1 MWRSSIWPITARFN
15 TSWLESHSWS
25 SRGQFRPFLIS
36 SSIQVRQKVCPHL
49 MEMTGSMKTFLQTGH
64 SKADGSST
72 NLVGLPGISFSWY
85 TRFSFRA
92 FSTRQKN
99 SSSVELGSQIVS
111 GDGCSFQMGHTLKL
125 SWCAL
130 FRVHCGMIRIYW
142 IMDSTCVVARA
153 CMETVCDREQMNTCH
168 RSHQWLSR
176 VPKATLICL
185 RLGSQVDGNIKKNKK
200 NRIWRKK

>member
-15 TSWLESHSWS
+15 TSWPESHSWS

-36 SSIQVRQKVCPHL
+36 SSIQVRQNVCPHL

-72 NLVGLPGISFSWY
+72 NLVGLPGISFSWF

-92 FSTRQKN
+92 FSMRRKGLHLSAETSWAARSHQEMGAAFKWATP
-99 SSSVELGSQIVS
+99 SSWVGAHYSEYTVAWYLLDHGLYMCGCTSVHG
-111 GDGCSFQMGHTLKL
+111 
-125 SWCAL
+125 
-130 FRVHCGMIRIYW
+130 
-142 IMDSTCVVARA
+142 
-153 CMETVCDREQMNTCH
+153 VCDREQLNICH
-168 RSHQWLSR
+168 GSHQWLSR

-185 RLGSQVDGNIKKNKK
+185 QKKS
-200 NRIWRKK
+200 